1 MLDWN
6 DLWAACALY
15 LIIEGL
21 MPFLNP
27 GALKQALLHLARLE
41 DRTVRFVGFA
51 SMVAGAVLLYVVRGT
66 L

>member
-27 GALKQALLHLARLE
+27 DALKRALLQVARLD
-41 DRTVRFVGFA
+41 DRTMRFVGFA
-51 SMVAGAVLLYVVRGT
+51 SMIAGAVLLYIVRGSS
-66 L
+66 

>member
-1 MLDWN
+1 MLEWN

-27 GALKQALLHLARLE
+27 GALKQALASGCEAR
-41 DRTVRFVGFA
+41 
-51 SMVAGAVLLYVVRGT
+51 
-66 L
+66 